1 MDKFKVRC
9 VLHYS
14 MHGFSTGWQ
23 AIDCCRR
30 ESSNTGAVFDDRP
43 SAWQALAVFRL
54 LVILTICMVIHHR
67 VHSDTK
73 EYRKDK
79 LSNYSSQVSH
89 GPTDAIMT

>member
-1 MDKFKVRC
+1 M
-9 VLHYS
+9 
-14 MHGFSTGWQ
+14 G
-23 AIDCCRR
+23 
-30 ESSNTGAVFDDRP
+30 
-43 SAWQALAVFRL
+43 QALKQDKDRGRSQQLQVSYYAPGRCAAAECSAAFEIFSRAVNTA
-54 LVILTICMVIHHR
+54 VIGQARGR